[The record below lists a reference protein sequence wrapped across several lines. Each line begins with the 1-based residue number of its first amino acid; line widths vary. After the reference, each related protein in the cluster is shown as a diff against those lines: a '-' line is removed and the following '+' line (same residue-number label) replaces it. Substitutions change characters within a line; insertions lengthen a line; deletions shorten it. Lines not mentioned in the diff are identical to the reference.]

1 MTTSDGAP
9 EVWRVEC
16 EGGEVRSV
24 EAWRQ
29 AWGSGLWRAFMP
41 GPTTGDGAAF
51 ATPRA
56 AVVALAARQ
65 GWPVVAVLAP
75 GEATRA
81 ELAAQL
87 AATEAEARRALDALH
102 ARCDAAE
109 AAVAAAVAAA
119 VEAEREACAVVA
131 DEVAR
136 WHEESAATAEGD
148 NAARQRIAA
157 DASSR
162 AETARTIRGAIRAR
176 GEVR

>member
-81 ELAAQL
+81 ELAAQRPG
-87 AATEAEARRALDALH
+87 ASRGCGRRGC
-102 ARCDAAE
+102 R
-109 AAVAAAVAAA
+109 
-119 VEAEREACAVVA
+119 
-131 DEVAR
+131 
-136 WHEESAATAEGD
+136 T
-148 NAARQRIAA
+148 
-157 DASSR
+157 SR
-162 AETARTIRGAIRAR
+162 RRG
-176 GEVR
+176 